1 MTRPS
6 QPFIL
11 LPPIAK
17 IPIVYQSL
25 NNKGDSTMA
34 ALTVWKFDTV
44 EGGGD
49 NERWRLTMNDVEKS
63 KMLDVC

>member
-1 MTRPS
+1 
-6 QPFIL
+6 
-11 LPPIAK
+11 
-17 IPIVYQSL
+17 
-25 NNKGDSTMA
+25 MA

-49 NERWRLTMNDVEKS
+49 NERWRSTMNDVEKS

>member
-1 MTRPS
+1 
-6 QPFIL
+6 L
-11 LPPIAK
+11 LPLISK
-17 IPIVYQSL
+17 TPIVYQSL

-44 EGGGD
+44 EGGGE
-49 NERWRLTMNDVEKS
+49 NERRTLTMNDVEKS